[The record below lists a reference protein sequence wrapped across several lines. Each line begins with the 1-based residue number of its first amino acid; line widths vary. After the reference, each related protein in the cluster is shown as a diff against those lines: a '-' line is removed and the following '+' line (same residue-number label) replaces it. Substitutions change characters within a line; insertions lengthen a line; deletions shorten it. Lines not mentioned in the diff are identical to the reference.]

1 MLPRR
6 ALVVGLARSGQAAA
20 LALAGRG
27 VEVVGVDRNPDVD
40 TGRLAAAG
48 VEVRLG
54 TDVVA
59 WGEVNVFI

>member
-20 LALAGRG
+20 LALAERG

-48 VEVRLG
+48 VEVRVG
-54 TDVVA
+54 TD
-59 WGEVNVFI
+59 